1 LKFNVLTDPWIPV
14 VFIDGHIEDIGLHDC
29 LIRANEIIT
38 LSNDRPYE
46 KIAILRLLVA
56 FAADAYQLENS
67 KARERLFNTG
77 CFSSSVIE
85 DYEENC
91 VNNCDASFDLF
102 DEKRPFMVFPYDK
115 VIDVEET
122 RLSATY
128 IHLEMPS
135 GNNIIHINSQTEQD
149 FEGDTPAEFLR
160 SLLAFYL
167 YPTGNMMK
175 GANEKTGALCYRIKQ
190 NEDGSIKYGKQYG
203 SMGINAGPQM
213 AAAQPV
219 FFWPEG
225 DSLFHTIVM
234 CMKSKK
240 ELGNLNLNHPCAP
253 WNTEKVP
260 KSNLTKRG
268 DPVSSVSFVSGLTFQ
283 SRRVVPI
290 VQDGLIKECYINNG
304 YVNPDDRLWYDP
316 FAVRIYNKKKE
327 KFFYL
332 QGDTSKAMWRNV
344 GNLTS
349 TAHHDWHL
357 MPDVLKPIK
366 KFEDIHHYQCIYSLA
381 MIPKTQNA
389 GYSGM
394 LFDDTLELP
403 VEFMDENYAELAEYL
418 TTKMEMIEGLSS
430 CWNPIKISGLVDKNN
445 KGNGKYYDTAL
456 EMYWSGV
463 HQFLLGGQE
472 SFLNRIID
480 MYIKDFITFST
491 SADEELNHFLQC
503 LIYEICDHLE
513 ANTNSWD
520 MLVKVHKKLY
530 GTNGCVHKFNSKMKT
545 SKKRK
550 ESK

>member
-1 LKFNVLTDPWIPV
+1 
-14 VFIDGHIEDIGLHDC
+14 
-29 LIRANEIIT
+29 

-56 FAADAYQLENS
+56 CAADAYQLENS
-67 KARERLFNTG
+67 KARERLFNSG
-77 CFSSSVIE
+77 SFSSSVIKE
-85 DYEENC
+85 YEENC
-91 VNNCDASFDLF
+91 VNNYGASFDLF
-102 DEKRPFMVFPYDK
+102 DKKRPFMVFPYDEE
-115 VIDVEET
+115 IDVEKT

-175 GANEKTGALCYRIKQ
+175 GANEKTGVLCYQIKQ
-190 NEDGSIKYGKQYG
+190 KDGSIEYGRQYG

-213 AAAQPV
+213 AAPEPV

-225 DSLFHTIVM
+225 ESLFHTIVM

-240 ELGNLNLNHPCAP
+240 ELGNLDLNHPCAP

-260 KSNLTKRG
+260 ESNLTKRG

-290 VQDGLIKECYINNG
+290 VKDGLIKECYISNG
-304 YVNPDDRLWYDP
+304 YINPDDRLWYDP
-316 FAVRIYNKKKE
+316 FAVRIYDKEDKKYK
-327 KFFYL
+327 YL
-332 QGDTSKAMWRNV
+332 YGKASKAIWRNV

-366 KFEDIHHYQCIYSLA
+366 KFEDARHYQCIYSLA

-389 GYSGM
+389 GYCAM

-403 VEFMDENYAELAEYL
+403 VEFMDENYTELADYL
-418 TTKMEMIEGLSS
+418 TTKMEMLEGLSS
-430 CWNPIKISGLVDKNN
+430 CWNPIKISGSVH
-445 KGNGKYYDTAL
+445 GKYYDTAV
-456 EMYWSGV
+456 EMYWSGL

-480 MYIKDFITFST
+480 LYEKDCNTFT
-491 SADEELNHFLQC
+491 ATADKELDQFLHT

-513 ANTNSWD
+513 ENTNSWD
-520 MLVKVHKKLY
+520 MFVKVHKKLY
-530 GTNGCVHKFNSKMKT
+530 GKNGCVHKFNSKMKT
-545 SKKRK
+545 LKKRK